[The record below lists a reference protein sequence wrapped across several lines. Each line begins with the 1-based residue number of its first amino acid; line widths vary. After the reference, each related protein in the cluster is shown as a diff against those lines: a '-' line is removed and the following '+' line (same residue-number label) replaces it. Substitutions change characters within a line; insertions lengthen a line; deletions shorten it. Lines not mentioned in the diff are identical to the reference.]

1 MKILV
6 TGAEG
11 LLGRT
16 CLDLASSNHEV
27 SGRDIGNLDITD
39 AAAVERCLTDIEP
52 QVVLHC
58 AAYTDV
64 DGAETERHRA
74 WDVNAHGTEWVA
86 RAARKVD
93 AVMVYVS
100 TDYVFDGEAT
110 TPYRE
115 SHPPRPISA
124 YGVSKLEGERRVSNA
139 CPEKHLIVRTAWL
152 YGDGKGFVN
161 WVCEGLEAG
170 KTLPLVRDHKGS
182 PTFAGDLA
190 GALLRLVEQDR
201 RGVFHFANKGETSWY
216 QWGRTIAELT
226 GKPQD
231 RLEAI
236 SANDLG
242 RAAPRPAYS
251 VMAIDKYE
259 KTTGDAV
266 SLWRDGLERFLRS
279 TGRMA

>member
-1 MKILV
+1 MKVLV

-16 CLDLASSNHEV
+16 CLDLASRNHEV

-39 AAAVERCLTDIEP
+39 ADAVERCLTDIEP

-58 AAYTDV
+58 AAYTNV
-64 DGAETERHRA
+64 DGAEKERQKA
-74 WDVNAHGTEWVA
+74 WDVNASGAEWVA
-86 RAARKVD
+86 QAACRVD

-115 SHPPRPISA
+115 SHPPRPISS
-124 YGVSKLEGERRVSNA
+124 YGASKLGGEQRVSKA

-152 YGDGKGFVN
+152 YGAGKGFVN
-161 WVCEGLEAG
+161 WVCEGLDAG
-170 KTLPLVRDHKGS
+170 RNLPLIQDHKGS

-190 GALLRLVEQDR
+190 GALLRLVEQGR
-201 RGVFHFANKGETSWY
+201 RGVFHYANKGETSWY
-216 QWGRTIAELT
+216 EWGRTIAELT
-226 GKPQD
+226 GKPLD
-231 RLEAI
+231 RLGAI
-236 SANDLG
+236 SANEL
-242 RAAPRPAYS
+242 RRVAPRPAYS

-266 SLWRDGLERFLRS
+266 PLWQDALERFLRS